1 MSTHQQSKFCR
12 AKKSITEESGR
23 PGTCRSN
30 VGCAAMDEP
39 CTNRMVPA
47 VCCGSPADFSNMN
60 SFAPPSLVV
69 QWSSPLIAAAG
80 FVISFIV
87 HLINESDVVGL
98 DHLSPFG
105 DFRLHE
111 GGEHGLCHHHGGG
124 ALFLPG
130 VLDVLALED
139 VDDGS
144 AERIDNRLRRRFRRH
159 EADPQRRL
167 ETGHAG

>member
-47 VCCGSPADFSNMN
+47 VFAGSPEDFSNRN
-60 SFAPPSLVV
+60 SLAPSLVV
-69 QWSSPLIAAAG
+69 QCSSPLIAAAG
-80 FVISFIV
+80 FVISFIM
-87 HLINESDVVGL
+87 HLINESDVVGR

-105 DFRLHE
+105 DF
-111 GGEHGLCHHHGGG
+111 
-124 ALFLPG
+124 
-130 VLDVLALED
+130 
-139 VDDGS
+139 
-144 AERIDNRLRRRFRRH
+144 
-159 EADPQRRL
+159 
-167 ETGHAG
+167 

>member
-39 CTNRMVPA
+39 WTNRMVPV
-47 VCCGSPADFSNMN
+47 VCFGSPAHFSNRN
-60 SFAPPSLVV
+60 SFAPSLVV
-69 QWSSPLIAAAG
+69 QYSSPLIAAADG
-80 FVISFIV
+80 LVISFIV

-105 DFRLHE
+105 DF
-111 GGEHGLCHHHGGG
+111 
-124 ALFLPG
+124 
-130 VLDVLALED
+130 
-139 VDDGS
+139 
-144 AERIDNRLRRRFRRH
+144 
-159 EADPQRRL
+159 
-167 ETGHAG
+167 

>member
-12 AKKSITEESGR
+12 AKKSITDESGR
-23 PGTCRSN
+23 PGTCKSN
-30 VGCAAMDEP
+30 VGCAAIDEP
-39 CTNRMVPA
+39 CTNRIVPA
-47 VCCGSPADFSNMN
+47 VWFGSPAHFSNMN
-60 SFAPPSLVV
+60 SLAPPSLVV

-111 GGEHGLCHHHGGG
+111 GGEHGLGHHHGRR
-124 ALFLPG
+124 ALFPPG

-139 VDDGS
+139 VADSAAKLIDD
-144 AERIDNRLRRRFRRH
+144 RLRRRF
-159 EADPQRRL
+159 
-167 ETGHAG
+167 